1 MISPYVSGRAR
12 GGRGLGI
19 AAKKATHTIP
29 IVVAALGDPVALG
42 LIASKA
48 QSGGNVT
55 GITPYGEGLTGKTA

>member
-1 MISPYVSGRAR
+1 M
-12 GGRGLGI
+12 GI